1 MTKTPV
7 MIDRRALLCTT
18 VLGWWMPGAAGAA
31 SAVSVAAARPPAPAA
46 APAATP
52 SAARAEALHLLNRLA
67 YGPTAGELE
76 RVMTIGAERWIDEQL
91 HPERIA
97 LPDALGRPLATLTA
111 ADQSQ
116 RTLLAGLREAQA
128 AARDGNEP
136 GKARLRELFQRAG
149 SAAADARLLRAV
161 ASPRQLQEVMVDFW
175 FNHFNV
181 FIGKGLDRVLVG
193 SYEREAIRP
202 HVLGRFRDL
211 LGATAQ
217 HPAMLFYLDNWLSV
231 APGWQ
236 PPRGPRA
243 GAPGGLNENYAR
255 ELMELHTLG
264 VDGGYTQAD
273 VTALARMLTGWTIAP
288 RRSRSDSVFWFDAG
302 RHDDGD
308 KRWLGRAVRGSG
320 QAEGEWALDV
330 LAAHPATARH
340 LAFQLAQYFVADRPP
355 PALVERVAQ
364 RFVASGGDIRA
375 VLATLFASAEFR
387 APGARG
393 AKFKTPY
400 QYVLSAVRAAGVPVA
415 NVRPLLGT
423 MAQLGMPLFGCL
435 TPDGY
440 KNTEQAWLNPD
451 AITRRV
457 SYATALA
464 AGRLPLAR
472 PLEDAQAAATAAQTM
487 DAARARAQPDPGWF
501 TPPLAAD
508 ALLDTLGE
516 SISERTRSMVAES
529 EPPLRAALVLGSPDF
544 MRR

>member
-1 MTKTPV
+1 MTKSPV

-18 VLGWWMPGAAGAA
+18 VLGWLMAGPARAA
-31 SAVSVAAARPPAPAA
+31 SGDFVAAAGPLAPG
-46 APAATP
+46 ATP
-52 SAARAEALHLLNRLA
+52 SDTRAEALHLLNRLA
-67 YGPTAGELE
+67 YGPTADEFE
-76 RVMTIGAERWIDEQL
+76 RVMRIGAERWVDEQL
-91 HPERIA
+91 HPERVA
-97 LPDALGRPLATLTA
+97 LAEPLGRQLATLA
-111 ADQSQ
+111 ASDESQ
-116 RTLLAGLREAQA
+116 RTLLASLREAQA
-128 AARDGNEP
+128 AARDGSESS
-136 GKARLRELFQRAG
+136 KARLRELFQRVGYGAAG
-149 SAAADARLLRAV
+149 ARLLRAV
-161 ASPRQLQEVMVDFW
+161 ASPCQLEEVMVDFW

-181 FIGKGLDRVLVG
+181 FIGKGLCRVLVG

-202 HVLGRFRDL
+202 HVLGHFRDL
-211 LGATAQ
+211 LGATAH

-236 PPRGPRA
+236 PPRGARA
-243 GAPGGLNENYAR
+243 GAPSGLNENYAR

-273 VTALARMLTGWTIAP
+273 VTALARMLTGWTIEP
-288 RRSRSDSVFWFDAG
+288 RRSRGDSVFWFDAG

-308 KRWLGRAVRGSG
+308 KRWLGHTVRGSG

-340 LAFQLAQYFVADRPP
+340 LALQLAQYFVADRPP
-355 PALVERVAQ
+355 PALVARVAQ
-364 RFVASGGDIRA
+364 RFLASGGDIRA
-375 VLATLFASAEFR
+375 VLATLFASPEFR

-400 QYVLSAVRAAGVPVA
+400 QYVLSAVRAGGVPLG

-423 MAQLGMPLFGCL
+423 MAQLGMPLYGCL

-457 SYATALA
+457 NFATALA

-472 PLEDAQAAATAAQTM
+472 PAYDDVPIAMPAQAMMASSAMRPA
-487 DAARARAQPDPGWF
+487 PEPGWF

-516 SISERTRSMVAES
+516 SISERTRAMVAES
-529 EPPLRAALVLGSPDF
+529 DPPLRAALVLGSPDF